1 MAAALAGL
9 AMACSPQAATDEKAA
24 AVTNSGKHPVS
35 GLEIVPV
42 VVSTG
47 ENAHEFRAE
56 LADTKELQAKGLMH
70 RTELGSDE
78 AMLFPNEQPTARS
91 FWMKNTPIPLD
102 IIFVGLDGRIT
113 NIAAMTEPYSEEPVY
128 SVGSVSAVLEIAGG
142 RAEELGIEAGDQV
155 SW

>member
-1 MAAALAGL
+1 MISLAVL
-9 AMACSPQAATDEKAA
+9 AMACSPRAATEDSPVA
-24 AVTNSGKHPVS
+24 AVQGDTHPVS

-42 VVSTG
+42 VISTG
-47 ENAHEFRAE
+47 ETSHEFRAE

-70 RTELGSDE
+70 RTELGPKE
-78 AMLFPNEQPTARS
+78 AMLFPNELPTARS

-102 IIFVGLDGRIT
+102 IIFVGLDGRIS

-128 SVGSVSAVLEIAGG
+128 SVGSVSAVLEIGGG
-142 RAEELGIEAGDQV
+142 RAEELGIEPGDEV